1 MAACELRGE
10 LKYRDGEKK
19 EFVVKTEN
27 SLKDI
32 IAGVHEM
39 NADVSAV
46 LTELVLRE
54 KGSVKNGKGDMQVD
68 DEEEDDSDE
77 EDDNN
82 KKTIEETKSST
93 PEPPAKRSKT
103 LRA

>member
-27 SLKDI
+27 NLKNI
-32 IAGVHEM
+32 LSGVQKM

-54 KGSVKNGKGDMQVD
+54 KGSVENGKGDIQVD
-68 DEEEDDSDE
+68 DEEEDDSEE
-77 EDDNN
+77 EDE
-82 KKTIEETKSST
+82 KKIRDKTKASSS
-93 PEPPAKRSKT
+93 EPPAKRTKT